1 MQPMFF
7 SYFLLE
13 LFIITDNL
21 FLIHSSEYPIA
32 LQVFI
37 AFSTIKDGSNNSSIL
52 SLPNL
57 ANQSFISL
65 LPLLL
70 IIW

>member
-13 LFIITDNL
+13 LFIIFDIL

-32 LQVFI
+32 LQAFI
-37 AFSTIKDGSNNSSIL
+37 DLSTIKDGSNNSSIL
-52 SLPNL
+52 SLPN
-57 ANQSFISL
+57 
-65 LPLLL
+65 
-70 IIW
+70 